1 MAKLFKVYKYKHPR
15 YPYRV
20 YIPSKETSKK
30 SYKAFKTK
38 TAADTYVAI
47 NKPAIESEG
56 IAVAT
61 LDEKHRRA
69 YVQAH
74 KALRPFN
81 LSVGEAV
88 NIVTKALKDLAPYEA
103 DIPTAIEHYCR
114 WNDIKEKSTT
124 LQQAFDLHIE
134 DMKAKH
140 KSQRRIAD
148 QKSRLGRFKADL
160 GNDKIVGVISSKECN
175 KWLNNLKV
183 IKQEKVDDDKP
194 AHGQAKKVKTSEA
207 ISARTRNSY
216 RVALSAFFNFCKM
229 QEYIKSNPIEDI
241 PASVTVAEEIEF
253 YKPEEIRKMLNLS
266 PELSD
271 IRAYIAI
278 GAFAGLRRSEIERLT
293 FDKIDLEQRKIILAA
308 KSTKT
313 KQRRAVD
320 ICDNLAHWLAPYAIQ
335 ISKGDKLTAPNFRKR
350 FEAFRESHKIKWI
363 ENGLRHSYGTY
374 KYALTQNEYETA
386 KQMGNSPAVLKNN
399 YANQLVSQ
407 KTAQEYFDIKPKLK
421 NDIIDGTKILAG

>member
-20 YIPSKETSKK
+20 YIPSKAATKK

-38 TAADTYVAI
+38 VDADTYVAI
-47 NKPAIESEG
+47 NKPALESEG
-56 IAVAT
+56 MAVAT

-74 KALRPFN
+74 KTLRPFN
-81 LSVGEAV
+81 LSVTDAV
-88 NIVTKALKDLAPYEA
+88 NIVTKALKELAPYEA
-103 DIPTAIEHYCR
+103 DILMAVEHFCR
-114 WNDIKEKSTT
+114 WNDVKEKSTT
-124 LQQAFDLHIE
+124 LKEAFDLHIE
-134 DMKAKH
+134 DMKVKH

-148 QKSRLGRFKADL
+148 QKSRLGRFIRDT
-160 GNDKIVGVISSKECN
+160 GDDKIVGVITSKECN

-183 IKQEKVDDDKP
+183 IKQEKVDEGKS
-194 AHGQAKKVKTSEA
+194 AHGQAKKVKTSEI
-207 ISARTRNSY
+207 ISPRTRNSY

-229 QEYIKSNPIEDI
+229 QGYIKSNPIADI
-241 PASVTVAEEIEF
+241 PVSVTISEEIKF
-253 YKPEEIRKMLNLS
+253 YKPEEIRQMLNMS

-293 FDKIDLEQRKIILAA
+293 YDKIDLEHCKIILSA

-320 ICDNLAHWLAPYAIQ
+320 ICDNLALWLAPYAIQ
-335 ISKGDKLTAPNFRKR
+335 ISKGDKLIAPNFRKR
-350 FEAFRESHKIKWI
+350 LETFRISCKIDWI

-374 KYALTQNEYETA
+374 KYALSENEYETA

-399 YANQLVSQ
+399 YANQLVS
-407 KTAQEYFDIKPKLK
+407 KRTAQEYFDIKPQSES
-421 NDIIDGTKILAG
+421 NIIDATKILAS